1 MNSKPPSADE
11 KKPCSDQ
18 VESKWQDFPVGSDDD
33 GRRFDVVARK
43 LLSALPLARLLKA
56 IRQGDLRV
64 NGHKAPPDRRLVAGE
79 KLSVWAPLVQQKA
92 PLKVSSRV
100 LPPEFF
106 SWILKESPDL
116 LVFNKPSGLL
126 VHPGDQ
132 RGQRPLSTALTL
144 TEAVKLWW
152 QDRSTNSLSFQPGPL
167 HRLDRNTSGI
177 LVFSLTLRGARQF
190 SEWMTEHRIQKTYF
204 TLLNG
209 ELRQE
214 TLCSLP
220 LVRQDQERS
229 TRVADAQLGE
239 AGLTAQ
245 TRFIPL
251 AHHRGL
257 TLAMVMIDGGRTHQI
272 RAHAAALGYPL
283 RGDTKYGAPQA
294 GQWWL
299 HASSLTLPDDR
310 LGWQSLQAP
319 FPEFWHTEPWVENFL
334 K

>member
-1 MNSKPPSADE
+1 MNSKHPFADGDR
-11 KKPCSDQ
+11 PRFDQ
-18 VESKWQDFPVGSDDD
+18 SESKWRGFPVGSDDE
-33 GRRFDVVARK
+33 GRRLDVVVRK
-43 LLSALPLARLLKA
+43 LLSDLPLARLLKA
-56 IRQGDLRV
+56 IRQGDVRV
-64 NGHKAPPDRRLVAGE
+64 NGRKATPERRLIAGE
-79 KLSVWAPLVQQKA
+79 ELSVWAPLVQQKA
-92 PLKVSSRV
+92 PTNVSPRA

-106 SWILKESPDL
+106 SWVLKESPDL

-132 RGQRPLSTALTL
+132 RGQRTPPTELTL
-144 TEAVKLWW
+144 AEAVKLWW
-152 QDRSTNSLSFQPGPL
+152 QGRFASSLSFQPGPL

-190 SEWMTEHRIQKTYF
+190 SEWMAQHLVQKTYF
-204 TLLNG
+204 TLLSG
-209 ELRQE
+209 EMRQE
-214 TLCSLP
+214 TLCTLP

-229 TRVADAQLGE
+229 TRIADAQLGE

-251 AHHRGL
+251 TQHRGL
-257 TLAMVMIDGGRTHQI
+257 TLAKVRIDGGRTHQI

-294 GQWWL
+294 GPWWL
-299 HASSLTLPDDR
+299 HAYSLTLPDDR

-319 FPEFWHTEPWVENFL
+319 FPEFWQTEPWVKNFL